1 MGSSEPR
8 KTCSLILQSVVRCT
22 MVVPPFGFS
31 VGDFISG
38 INIAI
43 DVIKACK
50 DADEASS
57 QYERVLLE
65 FETYLT
71 ILRKLQD
78 PNVPASTEIN
88 RLASNCEQ
96 PMRQFLTKVEKYRC
110 SLTKPT
116 GSQDFVHHTA
126 RNLRTFPR
134 KAQWAIVAKKTVEEL
149 RLGIGPQL
157 AAIGLLIELES
168 RQVAFVLR

>member
-1 MGSSEPR
+1 
-8 KTCSLILQSVVRCT
+8 
-22 MVVPPFGFS
+22 MVVPFGFS
-31 VGDFISG
+31 IGDFIDG

-50 DADEASS
+50 DTGGASS
-57 QYERVLLE
+57 QYERVLDE
-65 FETYLT
+65 FETYLI

-78 PNVPASTEIN
+78 PNVLASTEIN
-88 RLASNCEQ
+88 RLASSCEQ
-96 PMRQFLTKVEKYRC
+96 PVRQFLTKAEKYRC

-116 GSQDFVHHTA
+116 GSQDFVHHTT

-134 KAQWAIVAKKTVEEL
+134 KAQWTVVAKKTVEEL

-157 AAIGLLIELES
+157 SAIGLLIELES
-168 RQVAFVLR
+168 GQVAFVRNISFLLTY